1 MGQTEPALAM
11 RESSVVGKWMEGVVR
26 DYKSDAHTIVTT
38 AQRKHPYCGVIMNE
52 KQREVMLI
60 AQEECAEVVQA
71 ISKCFR
77 FGFDDSYE
85 NETNQQR
92 LEKEVGDLMAMI
104 ELMVD
109 NDIVNRYN
117 IQIQTVAKKEKLK
130 VWSNIF
136 KDDSEIIN

>member
-1 MGQTEPALAM
+1 
-11 RESSVVGKWMEGVVR
+11 
-26 DYKSDAHTIVTT
+26 
-38 AQRKHPYCGVIMNE
+38 MNE